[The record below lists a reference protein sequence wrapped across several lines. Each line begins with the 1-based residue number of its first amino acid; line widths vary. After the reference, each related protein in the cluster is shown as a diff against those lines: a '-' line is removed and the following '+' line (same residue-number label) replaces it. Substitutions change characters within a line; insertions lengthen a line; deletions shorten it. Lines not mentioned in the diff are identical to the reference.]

1 MISANKLMGAL
12 VYRTREALNADKA
25 FLTNLVN
32 YAYWRNCYDGEK
44 FTLWHYPG
52 TGDEISAY
60 LLELDKVGFQRYK
73 FPAVFN
79 FQPIRQEVSRNPVIH
94 YNLAIAGSVK
104 SEWLTEQR
112 EAELFD
118 NLLRPVYAELM
129 RQIMSCPWLL
139 NGYDLPPHDYYDV
152 FTVGN
157 GNLMKDKY
165 GEYVDAI
172 ELHDL
177 AITLRN
183 LCQKDIDEI
192 NKENNLLINK
202 T

>member
-1 MISANKLMGAL
+1 MISPNKIMGAL
-12 VYRTREALNADKA
+12 VYRTREALNKDKT
-25 FLTNLVN
+25 FLANLVN
-32 YAYWRNCYDGEK
+32 YAYHRNCYDGER

-60 LLELDKVGFQRYK
+60 LLELDKVGYHRYK

-79 FQPIRQEVSRNPVIH
+79 FQPIRQEVSRNPVVH

-118 NLLRPVYAELM
+118 NLLRPVYGELM
-129 RQIMSCPWLL
+129 RQIMASPWLL
-139 NGYDLPPHDYYDV
+139 NGYNLPPHDYYEV

-157 GNLMKDKY
+157 GNTMKDKY

-192 NKENNLLINK
+192 NKENNLLIEK
-202 T
+202 I

>member
-1 MISANKLMGAL
+1 MISPNKIMGAL
-12 VYRTREALNADKA
+12 VYRTREALNKDEK
-25 FLTNLVN
+25 FLGNLVN
-32 YAYWRNCYDGEK
+32 YAYYRNCYDGER

-60 LLELDKVGFQRYK
+60 LLELDKVGYHRYK

-79 FQPIRQEVSRNPVIH
+79 FQPIRQEMQRNPVIH

-118 NLLRPVYAELM
+118 NLLRPIYVELM
-129 RQIMSCPWLL
+129 NQIMTCPWIMT
-139 NGYDLPPHDYYDV
+139 GYDLPPHDYYDV

-157 GNLMKDKY
+157 GNLMRDKY

-177 AITLRN
+177 TLAVKK
-183 LCQKDIDEI
+183 LCQSDEEEI
-192 NKENNLLINK
+192 IKENELLIK
-202 T
+202 L